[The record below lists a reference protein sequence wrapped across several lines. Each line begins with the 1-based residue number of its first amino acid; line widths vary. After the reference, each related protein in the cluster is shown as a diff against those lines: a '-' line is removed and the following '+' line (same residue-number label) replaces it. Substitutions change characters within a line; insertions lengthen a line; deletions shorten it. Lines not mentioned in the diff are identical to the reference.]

1 MIDIIIWML
10 SETTTSLYIT
20 ELWSEEYTLINQS
33 DEEVIQRPAWLA
45 ASDVSRHKFSNLIP
59 SLKPRFLS

>member
-1 MIDIIIWML
+1 MVDIIIWML

-20 ELWSEEYTLINQS
+20 ESMAEEYTLINQS
-33 DEEVIQRPAWLA
+33 DEEVMRRPAWLA
-45 ASDVSRHKFSNLIP
+45 ASDVSRHIFSNLIL